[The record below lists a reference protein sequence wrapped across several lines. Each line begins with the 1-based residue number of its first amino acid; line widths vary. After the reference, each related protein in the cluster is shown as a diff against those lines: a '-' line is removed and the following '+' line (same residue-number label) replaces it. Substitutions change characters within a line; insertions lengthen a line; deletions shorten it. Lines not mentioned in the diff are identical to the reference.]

1 MARTFAMSTLVTRCK
16 RRSDKEGES
25 HISDPEWK
33 ALISEQYGELAQ
45 IIVDGGGRYFETES
59 TIAATGAASYTE
71 PSDILHIL
79 EITRVDGSYRRRL
92 DELMLQERAGV
103 MGLTGTAAFWEFSD
117 DQIILYPK
125 PSSGTYKCL
134 YIPQPP
140 DLSAYADGDLVDVAC
155 PAGERFL
162 IWSVARTAKDKS
174 ESGYALC
181 EREAEKAREG
191 LQAWAATRAALNPR
205 QRVTSE
211 IGDRRYDPDG
221 WERW

>member
-59 TIAATGAASYTE
+59 TINATGAASYTE

-125 PSSGTYKCL
+125 PSSGTTDG
-134 YIPQPP
+134 YIECH
-140 DLSAYADGDLVDVAC
+140 V
-155 PAGERFL
+155 F
-162 IWSVARTAKDKS
+162 
-174 ESGYALC
+174 ESGTLDDIEDTEYLDVSFVF
-181 EREAEKAREG
+181 
-191 LQAWAATRAALNPR
+191 AAQN
-205 QRVTSE
+205 V
-211 IGDRRYDPDG
+211 
-221 WERW
+221 